1 MKGIIDIRFIVSNE
15 GNGIFHSK
23 EWIFSDFDNNKIA
36 FIGSNNETLSAVKAN
51 FETTVIFKDTENS
64 MMVDSIDSLLIKYGI
79 MNILIY
85 TKSI

>member
-1 MKGIIDIRFIVSNE
+1 MKGMVFFILK
-15 GNGIFHSK
+15 G
-23 EWIFSDFDNNKIA
+23 IFSDFDNNKIA

>member
-1 MKGIIDIRFIVSNE
+1 MKGMVFFILR
-15 GNGIFHSK
+15 G
-23 EWIFSDFDNNKIA
+23 IFSDFDNNKIA